1 MGIERNY
8 YPTVIII
15 LIGAFIGSLTQT
27 SLATALPKLVADLN
41 RQGDRNVG
49 SFIGY
54 TGSISVPWYFDIITA
69 FIPK

>member
-41 RQGDRNVG
+41 RQGDRN
-49 SFIGY
+49 
-54 TGSISVPWYFDIITA
+54 
-69 FIPK
+69 